1 MNISLFMAVNLGIAA
16 ILLFLLA
23 RFAWSMWFSTAFQP
37 QEWIAAKKGGLISKR
52 LSAFSRSYPD
62 KVRFFAW
69 WLQVERL
76 KREKV
81 PGAFA
86 EVGVYKGASASVL
99 HHMDPARP
107 FHLFDTFEGFPQRD
121 LAGEKGEAASYT
133 TRHFADT
140 HARHVIKNI
149 RGNDNLILHKGYFPD
164 TAGGAADERF
174 ALVNLDADLFGPTRA
189 ALDFFYPRLSPGG
202 VIFVHDYNHK
212 WDGVRRAVDEFAG
225 VSGEVPFLLPDADST
240 VLFVKRKE

>member
-1 MNISLFMAVNLGIAA
+1 MNISLFMAVNLGIGT
-16 ILLFLLA
+16 ILLILLA
-23 RFAWSMWFSTAFQP
+23 RFAWNMWFSAAFQP
-37 QEWIAAKKGGLISKR
+37 QEWLSAKKGGLISKR
-52 LSAFSRSYPD
+52 LSALSRSYPD

-86 EVGVYKGASASVL
+86 EVGVYKGESARAL

-107 FHLFDTFEGFPQRD
+107 FHLFDTFEGFAKRD

-140 HARHVIKNI
+140 HSQ
-149 RGNDNLILHKGYFPD
+149 G
-164 TAGGAADERF
+164 
-174 ALVNLDADLFGPTRA
+174 
-189 ALDFFYPRLSPGG
+189 
-202 VIFVHDYNHK
+202 IF
-212 WDGVRRAVDEFAG
+212 
-225 VSGEVPFLLPDADST
+225 S
-240 VLFVKRKE
+240 